1 MNQYMVICP
10 ETGDAAIVDSG
21 GDPGL
26 FLDFA
31 KERDAQV
38 KHLLQTH
45 AHVDHI
51 AGLTATKAA
60 TDAPIYLHP
69 ADAPVYASARQHGRM
84 FGMNIPELPSIDID
98 IVDGE
103 TLHVGKLAFEAW
115 HTPGHCPGHICFVD
129 KANGVVF
136 GGDLLFQGSV
146 GRTDLPGAEP
156 DKMGPSLSRLFT
168 LDDDTN
174 VFAGHMGP
182 TTIGRERTTN
192 PFLDHF
198 GVQR

>member
-1 MNQYMVICP
+1 MNQYIVACP
-10 ETGDAAIVDSG
+10 ETGDAAIIDSG
-21 GDPGL
+21 SDPRL

-31 KERDAQV
+31 AERNWTV
-38 KHLLQTH
+38 KLLLQTH
-45 AHVDHI
+45 AHVDHV

-69 ADAPVYASARQHGRM
+69 LDAPVYASAREHGRM
-84 FGMNIPELPSIDID
+84 FGIEMPELPPVDHDIA
-98 IVDGE
+98 DGDVIA
-103 TLHVGKLAFEAW
+103 VGNLRFTAW

-129 KANGVVF
+129 AANGVVF
-136 GGDLLFQGSV
+136 GGDLMFRSSV

-156 DKMGPSLSRLFT
+156 HKMGPSLSRLFT
-168 LDDDTN
+168 LADETH

-182 TTIGRERTTN
+182 TTIGLERKTN

-198 GVQR
+198 GVTR